1 MIPLPEPVKL
11 RREIRRDG
19 GYNMV
24 PAYTAEQLHAYAAA
38 CVAEERERCARV
50 CESTTWSED
59 IDIWREMTKRDVSAR
74 SMLECAAAI
83 RAGGV

>member
-24 PAYTAEQLHAYAAA
+24 PAYTADQLHAYAAA
-38 CVAEERERCARV
+38 CVAEERERIAQMFDLPLAIKGEAEDWMRSAAR
-50 CESTTWSED
+50 
-59 IDIWREMTKRDVSAR
+59 
-74 SMLECAAAI
+74 AI
-83 RAGGV
+83 RAGGDA